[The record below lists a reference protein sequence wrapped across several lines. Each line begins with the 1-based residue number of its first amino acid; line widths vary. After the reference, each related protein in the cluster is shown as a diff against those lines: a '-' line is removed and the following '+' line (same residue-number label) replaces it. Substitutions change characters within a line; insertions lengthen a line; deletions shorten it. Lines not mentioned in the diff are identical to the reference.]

1 MSAAERLTKIILLP
15 ELKIEKIK
23 VDGRFR
29 AIYHC
34 SKLPKQEYCPNCA
47 SGEYWVHE
55 YREVTIRD
63 EPLRGRQVTLKIRKR
78 RLKCKSCKKTF
89 NEPVPGI
96 MKGRRFTE
104 KFRKSLLWA
113 CQNFRSLKDVKKA
126 YRCSND
132 MIYKALYESLQLN
145 LKRKLN
151 YQWPSTIGIDEH
163 AFGRSVKARRTKF
176 VTMVVDFKNKRP
188 MELVEGR
195 TGAELKYALKHIPGR
210 ENVSFVA
217 LDLSDPY
224 KKFVTEFFPNAEMV
238 ADKFHVLRLLNPH
251 ILKRRKEIAGNRAN
265 WKVRRLLLRS
275 GKKLEYWGRKALREY
290 LEKYPELAELYAFKE
305 SLHGFYRIK
314 GYKRANKALT
324 KMTDRMAKSK
334 LKEIKTLRKTLMKWR
349 NEILNYFKTGITNA
363 RTEGF
368 NNVAKV
374 LKRNG
379 YGYSSFENYRLRV
392 LNSAIT

>member
-1 MSAAERLTKIILLP
+1 MSAERTLTNFILLP

-23 VDGRFR
+23 TVGRFR
-29 AIYHC
+29 VIYWC
-34 SKLPKQEYCPNCA
+34 SKVPKQEYCPHCA

-55 YREVTIRD
+55 YREVSVRD
-63 EPLRGRQVTLKIRKR
+63 EPLRGKQVVLKIRKR
-78 RLKCKSCKKTF
+78 RLKCKSCKRTF
-89 NEPVPGI
+89 NEPIQGV

-104 KFRKSLLWA
+104 KFRRSLLWA

-132 MIYKALYESLQLN
+132 MIYKSLYQSLQLN
-145 LKRKLN
+145 INRKLN
-151 YQWPSTIGIDEH
+151 YEWPKTLGIDEH

-176 VTMVVDFKNKRP
+176 VTMLVDFQNKRP

-210 ENVSFVA
+210 ENVTHVA

-224 KKFVTEFFPNAEMV
+224 KKFVKEFFPNANMV

-251 ILKRRKEIAGNRAN
+251 ILKRRKEIAGTRAN
-265 WKVRRLLLRS
+265 WKVRMLLLRS
-275 GKKLEYWGRKALREY
+275 GKKLEYWERKTLWTY
-290 LEKYPELAELYAFKE
+290 LEKYPELKELYGFKE
-305 SLHGFYRIK
+305 AMHGFYRIK
-314 GYKRANKALT
+314 GYNRAATALT
-324 KMTDRMAKSK
+324 KMTDRMAKSDI
-334 LKEIKTLRKTLMKWR
+334 KEIKTLRKTLMKWR
-349 NEILNYFKTGITNA
+349 NEILNYFRTGTTNA

-379 YGYSSFENYRLRV
+379 YGYSSFKNYRLRV
-392 LNSAIT
+392 LNAAI

>member
-1 MSAAERLTKIILLP
+1 
-15 ELKIEKIK
+15 
-23 VDGRFR
+23 
-29 AIYHC
+29 
-34 SKLPKQEYCPNCA
+34 
-47 SGEYWVHE
+47 
-55 YREVTIRD
+55 
-63 EPLRGRQVTLKIRKR
+63 
-78 RLKCKSCKKTF
+78 
-89 NEPVPGI
+89 
-96 MKGRRFTE
+96 
-104 KFRKSLLWA
+104 
-113 CQNFRSLKDVKKA
+113 
-126 YRCSND
+126 
-132 MIYKALYESLQLN
+132 
-145 LKRKLN
+145 
-151 YQWPSTIGIDEH
+151 
-163 AFGRSVKARRTKF
+163 
-176 VTMVVDFKNKRP
+176 

-265 WKVRRLLLRS
+265 WRVRMLLLRS
-275 GKKLEYWGRKALREY
+275 GKKLDYWERKTLWEY
-290 LEKYPELAELYAFKE
+290 LERYPELKELYAFKE

-314 GYKRANKALT
+314 GYKRAQSALT

>member
-1 MSAAERLTKIILLP
+1 MSAERTLSNFILLP

-23 VDGRFR
+23 VVGRFR
-29 AIYHC
+29 AIYWC
-34 SKLPKQEYCPNCA
+34 KKIPKQEYCPHCA
-47 SGEYWVHE
+47 SGNNWVHE
-55 YREVTIRD
+55 YREVTVRD
-63 EPLRGRQVTLKIRKR
+63 EPLRGKQVILKIRKR
-78 RLKCKSCKKTF
+78 RLKCKDCKRTF
-89 NEPVPGI
+89 NEPIQGI

-113 CQNFRSLKDVKKA
+113 CQNFRNLKDVKKA

-132 MIYKALYESLQLN
+132 MIYRSLYQSLQLN
-145 LKRKLN
+145 LKRKIN
-151 YQWPSTIGIDEH
+151 YEWPKTIGIDEH

-176 VTMVVDFKNKRP
+176 VTMLVDFKNKRP

-195 TGAELKYALKHIPGR
+195 TGAELHYALKHIPGR
-210 ENVSFVA
+210 ENVTHVA

-251 ILKRRKEIAGNRAN
+251 ILRRRKEIAGNRAN
-265 WKVRRLLLRS
+265 WKVRILLLRS
-275 GKKLEYWGRKALREY
+275 GKKLEYWERKALREY

-305 SLHGFYRIK
+305 SLYGFYRIK
-314 GYKRANKALT
+314 GYKRAKKALT

-379 YGYSSFENYRLRV
+379 FGYSNFKNYRLRV
-392 LNSAIT
+392 LNAAI